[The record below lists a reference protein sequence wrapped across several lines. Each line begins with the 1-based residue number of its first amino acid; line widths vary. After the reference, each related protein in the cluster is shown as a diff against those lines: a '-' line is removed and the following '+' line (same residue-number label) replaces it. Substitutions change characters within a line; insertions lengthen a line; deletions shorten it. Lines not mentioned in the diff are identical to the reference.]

1 MEIRSFSELGAPR
14 VTGRTVEG
22 YAVVFNHESKVLF
35 DKANKRFF
43 IEIIENGAITEELL
57 RSCDIKALLEHNRQR
72 MLARYTRGIGS
83 LSLEIDS
90 YGLKYKF
97 EAPNTADGDYAIE
110 MITRGDINGSSFEFY
125 TNEKNVTYS
134 KRDGIVIRKV
144 HKIDLITDVSPV
156 SDPAYTGTDVTVRS
170 IDDVIGETED
180 KSYIQEINNL
190 RKFI

>member
-1 MEIRSFSELGAPR
+1 M
-14 VTGRTVEG
+14 
-22 YAVVFNHESKVLF
+22 
-35 DKANKRFF
+35 
-43 IEIIENGAITEELL
+43 
-57 RSCDIKALLEHNRQR
+57 
-72 MLARYTRGIGS
+72 
-83 LSLEIDS
+83 
-90 YGLKYKF
+90 KYKF